1 MQIIRIKL
9 VNSDGRNK
17 GCEKA
22 PAIILE
28 CLKDINSNEKK
39 EVVESETAS
48 FSEIHFD
55 LKKLDEADYL
65 IFEASKEAFERN
77 FKTFFVGGDHSMDY
91 SILRAFN
98 KIEKKPF
105 LIVFDAHAD
114 CAEKGGLNRRW
125 IRKLIDS
132 EFNPGSIVLISAR
145 NLDNGEI
152 DFIKQMGVAWINMG
166 VIMEDIAGVCDLVME
181 RARNS
186 SGFYIS
192 LDIDCVDPAFAP
204 GTTDIEP
211 GGILSR
217 ELIYFV
223 KRLSLLK
230 NFKGAGISE
239 INPDKDI
246 NGMTLRLGA
255 KLIAEMI

>member
-9 VNSDGRNK
+9 VNSNGRTN

-22 PAIILE
+22 PAAILE
-28 CLKDINSNEKK
+28 CLKAVKSNEKK
-39 EVVESETAS
+39 EAIEFEKAS
-48 FSEIHFD
+48 FSEIHVD

-65 IFEASKEAFERN
+65 VFEAGKEAFERN
-77 FKTFFVGGDHSMDY
+77 FKTFFIGGDHSMDY

-114 CAEKGGLNRRW
+114 CSLEGGFNRRW
-125 IRKLIDS
+125 IRKIIEA

-145 NLDNGEI
+145 NLEAEEI
-152 DFIKQMGVAWINMG
+152 DFIKRMGIAWINMG
-166 VIMEDIAGVCDLVME
+166 VVMEDIAGICDLVME

-192 LDIDCVDPAFAP
+192 IDIDCIDPAFAP

-211 GGILSR
+211 GGLLSR

-223 KRLSLLK
+223 KRLSLLT

-239 INPDKDI
+239 INSDKDI
-246 NGMTLRLGA
+246 NGMTARLGA